1 MPAFRSVVS
10 VLLRELGDFL
20 YYTSRPPLRAAAC
33 GGRPRPAGPP
43 PNTRRPPSPCTSSAC
58 PAEHCDWP
66 LACRSRVWWPWRHN
80 SGPRILTLSA
90 PSRDR
95 SHEPDPCTMAEVERM
110 TRGHKGGP
118 PRGPGHYSEDG
129 RRWWDDDHRCW
140 FPVTD
145 QEDQLEIE
153 VEDYAETS
161 LFNRLWSGLFTQY
174 GHPTYFR
181 FVGRARSADPRWPT
195 YQVVGATFPEPGL
208 GNPSGKG
215 HGPTSNEPAWKSCR
229 SNCSGRDGGWSGGAS
244 IGGRCA
250 TSGRWWT

>member
-1 MPAFRSVVS
+1 
-10 VLLRELGDFL
+10 
-20 YYTSRPPLRAAAC
+20 
-33 GGRPRPAGPP
+33 
-43 PNTRRPPSPCTSSAC
+43 
-58 PAEHCDWP
+58 
-66 LACRSRVWWPWRHN
+66 
-80 SGPRILTLSA
+80 
-90 PSRDR
+90 
-95 SHEPDPCTMAEVERM
+95 MAEVERM

-215 HGPTSNEPAWKSCR
+215 PWADEQRASLEELQEQLLREGWRLVGRGEHWWSLRYKRPVVDLTGAGPAEA
-229 SNCSGRDGGWSGGAS
+229 GATAV
-244 IGGRCA
+244 R
-250 TSGRWWT
+250 

>member
-1 MPAFRSVVS
+1 
-10 VLLRELGDFL
+10 
-20 YYTSRPPLRAAAC
+20 
-33 GGRPRPAGPP
+33 
-43 PNTRRPPSPCTSSAC
+43 
-58 PAEHCDWP
+58 
-66 LACRSRVWWPWRHN
+66 
-80 SGPRILTLSA
+80 
-90 PSRDR
+90 
-95 SHEPDPCTMAEVERM
+95 M

-174 GHPTYFR
+174 GHPMYFR
-181 FVGRARSADPRWPT
+181 FVGHARSADPRWPT

-208 GNPSGKG
+208 GDPQRQGTMG
-215 HGPTSNEPAWKSCR
+215 RRATSQP
-229 SNCSGRDGGWSGGAS
+229 GGATPATAQ
-244 IGGRCA
+244 GGVAVGRAGRALVVAALQEAGGGPDRRRAGRGRGDGCPLTVLTMGALAPTALPPSRPANEARVTLEEPRPSPELLPSPPGRSQVILTGRAIPVPFRSRRLRFA
-250 TSGRWWT
+250 TVNHGHS